1 MNNQPKFKVK
11 FLYLILYFLMDVE
24 SFLWDVAELLIK
36 PTALLRR
43 WVAYRISLLVL
54 KK

>member
-1 MNNQPKFKVK
+1 MDNQPPIKVK
-11 FLYLILYFLMDVE
+11 VLYLVLYFLMDVE

-54 KK
+54 RK

>member
-1 MNNQPKFKVK
+1 MNNKPPFKVK
-11 FLYLILYFLMDVE
+11 ALYLFLYFLMDVE
-24 SFLWDVAELLIK
+24 SALWDIAEFLIK

-43 WVAYRISLLVL
+43 WIAYRISLLVL